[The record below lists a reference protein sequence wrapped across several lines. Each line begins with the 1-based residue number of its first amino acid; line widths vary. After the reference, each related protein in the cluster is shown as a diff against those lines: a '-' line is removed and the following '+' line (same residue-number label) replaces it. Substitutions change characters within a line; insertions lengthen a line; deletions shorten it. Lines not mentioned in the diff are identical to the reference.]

1 MSRPTLDT
9 PIKPPTPDIIDNPL
23 QVVMPWGGKAGDISF
38 RKIKIPPGLTLHK
51 INIHYKNEGGKCQI
65 VGRPTHTTYIMP
77 DTVFGTDGIP
87 VENISVDD
95 YNTQGKYYISYID
108 LSDVNSFMQTYVESG
123 NEITYN
129 TNEDDS
135 IIAAGGALYSYN
147 SWETSNTF
155 YVKSAE
161 TVDIK
166 NS

>member
-1 MSRPTLDT
+1 MSRPTLDK
-9 PIKPPTPDIIDNPL
+9 PIIKPPTVVIDNVPL
-23 QVVMPWGGKAGDISF
+23 QVAMSWRGKAGAISF
-38 RKIKIPPGLTLHK
+38 DKIKIPPGLTLHK

-65 VGRPTHTTYIMP
+65 ENLTHTTYIMP
-77 DTVFGTDGIP
+77 DTAFGSDGIP
-87 VENISVDD
+87 VENISVDN
-95 YNTQGKYYISYID
+95 YHTQGNYFISYID

-123 NEITYN
+123 NEITY
-129 TNEDDS
+129 TNENDS
-135 IIAAGGALYSYN
+135 RIFAAGALYSYN